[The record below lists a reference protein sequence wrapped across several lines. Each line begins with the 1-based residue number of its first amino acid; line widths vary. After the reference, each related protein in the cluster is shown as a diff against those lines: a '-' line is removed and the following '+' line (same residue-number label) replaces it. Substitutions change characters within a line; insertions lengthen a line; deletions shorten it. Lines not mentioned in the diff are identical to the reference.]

1 MFSQH
6 PTGSNVAYGDG
17 GVRFV
22 SAHVDH
28 TIWAATCTIAGGE
41 KVSQAQP

>member
-6 PTGSNVAYGDG
+6 PTGSNVAYGDA

-22 SAHVDH
+22 AADVDPNV
-28 TIWAATCTIAGGE
+28 WAATCTIAGGE
-41 KVSQAQP
+41 KVSQAQH

>member
-1 MFSQH
+1 
-6 PTGSNVAYGDG
+6 VAAD
-17 GVRFV
+17 
-22 SAHVDH
+22 VDP